1 METKDTLT
9 GSVETNL
16 KLLSEVKNQLSSLS
30 GNLQSVMA
38 IYLPNQLES
47 CDARCE
53 TSLPEIGIRNL
64 VDKEHSQILSIMS
77 LIEDLKYIVNKI

>member
-1 METKDTLT
+1 MSIWYANMTMESADR
-9 GSVETNL
+9 
-16 KLLSEVKNQLSSLS
+16 
-30 GNLQSVMA
+30 
-38 IYLPNQLES
+38 YLPNQLES

-64 VDKEHSQILSIMS
+64 VDKEYSQILSIMS